1 MKKEIPVKN
10 YLILVLVF
18 LLTVVGVFYA
28 REWYNTSKIYYA
40 QNSVLKDVVREIKSE
55 ELSNYVLENQ
65 KFILYVASGQDDR
78 IKDFENDFK
87 NLIQDMDLNENI
99 LYMNLD
105 EVNTDEFYNLLKTD
119 YAETDKIKSQ
129 ISSDSLISMY
139 VFSDGKIVTVLNDV
153 NEYSIDRLEN
163 IMTRWEM
170 K

>member
-40 QNSVLKDVVREIKSE
+40 QNSVLKDVVREIKNE

-105 EVNTDEFYNLLKTD
+105 EVNTDEFYNLLKAD

-129 ISSDSLISMY
+129 ISSGSLISMY